1 MKDLKVNDY
10 VGISFWLISIALAA
24 STGFFIIERNTLKEK
39 WKLPMSVCALVTG
52 IAASHYY
59 YMRNV
64 WVLTGTSP
72 VVYRYIDWFL
82 TVPLQLIEF
91 YLILS
96 VAKKIP
102 KMLFYKLFG
111 ASILMIFFGFLGET
125 GQMDKNIAFTFGM
138 IAWLY
143 ILYELFYG
151 EAARYKEETDDES
164 VKFAFN
170 ALKWI
175 VTIGWSIY
183 PIGYLLDKTN
193 LNLVYNIGDFIN
205 KILFGLVIWYAGN
218 YERLSN
224 SNSNSFKN
232 FISFFN

>member
-1 MKDLKVNDY
+1 MKILQSNDY
-10 VGISFWLISIALAA
+10 VGISFWIISISLAA
-24 STGFFIIERNTLKEK
+24 TTGFLVIERNNVKPK
-39 WKLPMSVCALVTG
+39 WKTPISVSAMITG
-52 IAASHYY
+52 IAAAHYF
-59 YMRNV
+59 YMRNI
-64 WVLTGTSP
+64 WVNSKSSP
-72 VVYRYIDWFL
+72 TVYRYIDWFL